1 MREFKRQAGTAAASA
16 KRIRLLLFSLA
27 LKCHDP
33 RELPVSNFMDRICM
47 SVIRSLHLLLA
58 LVIPALL
65 GILAGAVWALV
76 TRDRRR
82 TTNAVACVVGWLAPR
97 LAGLRIE
104 CANRHFLATRP
115 AVVVFNHQS
124 GLDPVILC
132 ALLQR
137 DIVGV
142 AKQPLARNPL
152 LGPLLR
158 LPGTIFLGD
167 REERRARVLQQV
179 QQVLDS
185 GMSIVMAPEGTR
197 VHAAQSGGVGRFRS
211 GACEIARR
219 CAVPVLPIVIH
230 NSGERLAARDRQLFP
245 GIVRVTVLP
254 PRRIASDDD
263 FEQAT
268 RQLEQDYVAALAQP

>member
-1 MREFKRQAGTAAASA
+1 MA
-16 KRIRLLLFSLA
+16 
-27 LKCHDP
+27 
-33 RELPVSNFMDRICM
+33 
-47 SVIRSLHLLLA
+47 VIRSLHLLLA

-65 GILAGAVWALV
+65 GIITGTIWALV

-82 TTNAVACVVGWLAPR
+82 TTNAVACVVGWLGPR

-104 CANRHFLATRP
+104 CADRHFLATQP

-158 LPGTIFLGD
+158 LPGTIFLGGKED
-167 REERRARVLQQV
+167 RRARVLEQV

-211 GACEIARR
+211 GACEIAQR
-219 CAVPVLPIVIH
+219 CGVPILPIVIH
-230 NSGERLAARDRQLFP
+230 NSGERLVARGRQLFP
-245 GIVRVTVLP
+245 GPVRITVLP
-254 PRRIASDDD
+254 PRHIATGDD

-268 RQLEQDYVAALAQP
+268 RQLEQDYVATLAQA